1 MVHMWV
7 CNRESKRER
16 EKEREREIST
26 NNSLALVA
34 TEEHTSELLE
44 ALPDRVDV
52 GKVLVHHLTVW
63 IVVCNRERE
72 REREKVSYRM
82 KKGERNMCSK
92 LL

>member
-1 MVHMWV
+1 MRACTVGV
-7 CNRESKRER
+7 QEREQER
-16 EKEREREIST
+16 EKERSLQSMP

-63 IVVCNRERE
+63 IVVCNRDRE
-72 REREKVSYRM
+72 RERRFLTE
-82 KKGERNMCSK
+82 
-92 LL
+92 